1 MFFIVFHSQSFQTDL
16 DVIAYNG
23 DDFSFFL
30 INIITKFA
38 ERFMRLF
45 QTGAETFISWMT
57 GIVPVVLML
66 MVAMN
71 TLIAFL
77 GEDRVTKVAKLSAK
91 NPLTRYLVLPFLS
104 AFMLG
109 NPMSFTMARF
119 LPEYYKPSYYAA
131 QAQFC
136 HTSNGVFPHIN
147 PGELFVWIGIAQGIE
162 TLGLN
167 SMELAIR
174 YLLVG
179 LLMNFIGGW
188 ITDFTTGFVCRQQGI
203 VLSKKVELSVD

>member
-1 MFFIVFHSQSFQTDL
+1 MD
-16 DVIAYNG
+16 
-23 DDFSFFL
+23 
-30 INIITKFA
+30 IITKFA
-38 ERFMRLF
+38 EGFMRLF

-147 PGELFVWIGIAQGIE
+147 PGELFVWMGIAQGIE

-179 LLMNFIGGW
+179 LLMNYIGGW